1 MRVKIKMVS
10 SGYCQRV
17 LSLIR
22 ILLLFVPIVLG
33 DSLTTASPKDCS
45 TPLIANGKV
54 TRDETVLHSGKPIS
68 SATFVDV
75 SCNTGFSLDGDVVLM
90 CQVDGKWKGRI
101 PFCVAA
107 DVMIGNQKCKVPD
120 IPHSRIKYLHSTVNA
135 GDELSPGKEI
145 SVVCSPGY
153 KREGDKFLRCLNN
166 ESWSHAIP
174 ECRSSFLTVAPPT
187 ACKLPIIPNGAYY
200 IAETGGDYGG
210 DYGGGDYGGGDYG
223 GGDYGDSGDSLPTTQ
238 TQSKS
243 QASDIRELAL
253 GGSIEVKCDTDRGYE
268 IVGSKHVNCELDGR
282 LSNVPFCLAD
292 SGVGTVSKCYVPQI
306 INGRIKLLHD
316 DITQG
321 TPVDVNKTIT
331 IGCDI
336 LMDREGEELLTC
348 LENGT
353 WNHPSPVCKQKT
365 IDPFSPCFLPE
376 IENGG
381 YEIPTTSSPAMTDSA
396 GGSDYGDYGGDGGQT
411 DYGGTAPTGPPKL
424 HRGLNMTVRCSPGY
438 KLIGSPIVRCYENV
452 TLSAIPFCEKVRC
465 TVQTLPNGT
474 IKMGNT
480 VAPSEVNFNVTLA
493 ASCDEGFHLIGADRL
508 TCGEKQEFDED
519 FPKCLNGTAFCTIPT
534 IENGRSSLLRPG
546 LKLASLDTVKIVCNK
561 GYLVDTTTNVIKCG
575 VSGDWLPK
583 VSKCLIA
590 RCKVVSVIP
599 DGQVLVN
606 GSLAPSTIQY
616 GDNITVICHDGFRLL
631 GNRDIQCGEDGTLSA
646 KFPHCEPENKGSCR
660 VSRMEDNHTMID
672 TNLNFISSGQS
683 VKMSC
688 VLGFI
693 RNIKGDKLNCD
704 DGTWRQTKPVCVR
717 DNKCTLPKIKHG
729 KITVKINRRDRSD
742 TILVNDT
749 AYLECD
755 IGYIRHGK
763 EEIQCVAVEKYKDPL
778 PSCTAGTTR
787 FCFAPKVGYGELV
800 GVDGTVISS
809 REYLSPNTRITVKC
823 PVSEEIVKGHSEA
836 ECLKNGTWNKELYKC
851 KKAPESTSN
860 IEHQSSTGDHTLYAW
875 IGLPVGVL
883 IIGLVI
889 VAVVL
894 YRRRKQQKFE
904 TAPIMYN
911 TMDNIV
917 YLTSAEA
924 KNINGSNGQS
934 NLGMNPDDGYM
945 PPYMRRQKGHS
956 RPFDDMVTR
965 RSHVRDSV
973 AADYENENDRP
984 VSVITY
990 KPAYSKPPSNRNTNP
1005 TDDDTE
1011 VRINE

>member
-22 ILLLFVPIVLG
+22 ILLLFVPIVLGQPCNLPKTVLNGQLVYGPDYDYEDYLASDPDKSNPGEVITILCDYGFELSGGGDGDSICQDTGSWNPPLSSCSLKG

-174 ECRSSFLTVAPPT
+174 ECRSSFLTVAPP
-187 ACKLPIIPNGAYY
+187 
-200 IAETGGDYGG
+200 
-210 DYGGGDYGGGDYG
+210 
-223 GGDYGDSGDSLPTTQ
+223 S
-238 TQSKS
+238 
-243 QASDIRELAL
+243 
-253 GGSIEVKCDTDRGYE
+253 
-268 IVGSKHVNCELDGR
+268 
-282 LSNVPFCLAD
+282 
-292 SGVGTVSKCYVPQI
+292 VGTVSKCYVPQI